1 MPLYE
6 AQRTVDGITAKL
18 WLSTNRRDSCCEG
31 LPGLNL
37 SLAFG
42 ATLPGFVEWKP
53 SGIPSAAVS
62 QPRSFSQFQ
71 LSLSPK
77 PRWVPVPSAKSA
89 LSPGKPGEIISRNN
103 DDQSESVLVS
113 LAFRWLF

>member
-1 MPLYE
+1 M
-6 AQRTVDGITAKL
+6 DGIIAKL
-18 WLSTNRRDSCCEG
+18 WLSMNRRDSCRES
-31 LPGLNL
+31 LPGLNR

-42 ATLPGFVEWKP
+42 AILPGFVEWKP

-77 PRWVPVPSAKSA
+77 PRWVPAASAKSA
-89 LSPGKPGEIISRNN
+89 LSPGR
-103 DDQSESVLVS
+103 LT
-113 LAFRWLF
+113 